1 MSLLALAHSQ
11 ERKFCLNFDFF
22 LHCQLF
28 EEDDVSLANHHSL
41 WSKASS
47 DSSSNGDGQCIW
59 YGTCEGCI
67 PGHAD
72 YNIAYNGPAKPL
84 TDESDIETLKGV
96 CPELFH
102 HLGK

>member
-1 MSLLALAHSQ
+1 M
-11 ERKFCLNFDFF
+11 
-22 LHCQLF
+22 F
-28 EEDDVSLANHHSL
+28 EDDDVSLTHHQSL

-47 DSSSNGDGQCIW
+47 GDSSSSNGDGQCIW

-102 HLGK
+102 HLGNLQSSCMQLFIYLLIGGN

>member
-1 MSLLALAHSQ
+1 M
-11 ERKFCLNFDFF
+11 
-22 LHCQLF
+22 
-28 EEDDVSLANHHSL
+28 SLANHHSL

-47 DSSSNGDGQCIW
+47 DSSSSSSNGQCIW

-67 PGHAD
+67 PGHSD

-102 HLGK
+102 HLGKEFYLIMDGFRNRLIIDLCCV